1 MHEPCESPTSV
12 SQRSIIV
19 DQLYSLST
27 KALPAHPMVCRILWS
42 EAKLDMACANR
53 AGSSGFTTMPHL

>member
-19 DQLYSLST
+19 DQLYSSLRRLCPHT
-27 KALPAHPMVCRILWS
+27 PWYAAYCGQR
-42 EAKLDMACANR
+42 AKLDMACANR